1 MWCCAQHSSNAA
13 IRSAAGGRVL
23 PNLRG
28 WELQAS
34 NSGSEPKAG
43 TPMHASPAAATSS
56 ASCLWLSLLLNVEY
70 TDSRRAGNE
79 FHHSQCRVLYLL
91 FARIQLQE

>member
-1 MWCCAQHSSNAA
+1 M
-13 IRSAAGGRVL
+13 L

-34 NSGSEPKAG
+34 NSSSEPKAG
-43 TPMHASPAAATSS
+43 TPMHTSPAAATSS